1 MLLKDAEHLDA
12 SSQEQFL
19 VKQSKSI
26 KGIQQLIVPTK
37 DQADAEETHASSK
50 QTCLTLIVNNFQTL
64 VEALLFVIMQRTA
77 NEAGGTT
84 EGMAAAGS
92 SANTPSQALRNQSI
106 ETLTYVLKQWHR
118 NKMKI
123 QSSEQSMGPVSQ
135 QIRAGQAIL
144 EKYREDILVS
154 TLRAYSPDIAPQ
166 HQCITNQVAED
177 LLEWLVIASDSEF
190 LSRTIEPLLKKEQPP
205 RLQALL
211 RMVQNKLRYVQ
222 KLVS

>member
-1 MLLKDAEHLDA
+1 M
-12 SSQEQFL
+12 
-19 VKQSKSI
+19 
-26 KGIQQLIVPTK
+26 PTK
-37 DQADAEETHASSK
+37 DQADSEESHASSK

-64 VEALLFVIMQRTA
+64 VEALLFVIMQRTG
-77 NEAGGTT
+77 NEAGASAETVG
-84 EGMAAAGS
+84 GS
-92 SANTPSQALRNQSI
+92 SNNTPSQALRNQSI

-123 QSSEQSMGPVSQ
+123 QASEQSMGPSSQ
-135 QIRAGQAIL
+135 QIRAGTAVL

-177 LLEWLVIASDSEF
+177 LLEWLVIAADSEF
-190 LSRTIEPLLKKEQPP
+190 LSRTIEPLLRKEQPP

-211 RMVQNKLRYVQ
+211 RMVQNKLRYIQ
-222 KLVS
+222 KLVDQRSSSPDIGQHHFSLLIQHLL